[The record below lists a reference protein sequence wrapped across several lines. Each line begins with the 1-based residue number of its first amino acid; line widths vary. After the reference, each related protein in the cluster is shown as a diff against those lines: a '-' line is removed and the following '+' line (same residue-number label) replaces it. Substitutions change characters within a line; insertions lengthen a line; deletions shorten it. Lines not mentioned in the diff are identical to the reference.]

1 MNTSFSSNPLRSMQI
16 MSKSSAVTKDGART
30 AVKRCLRRLITT
42 AVALTLLSASTELV
56 SAATQNPPDLMTYQ
70 GYLTDSTG
78 TPLGNTTP
86 ANYAVLFRI
95 YNVSTGGTALWSET
109 QTVTVDKGN
118 FSVILGQGAQNGTDP
133 HGALTGI
140 FAAPDASDRYVEMTV
155 TVSGTASTISPRLH
169 LVTSPYAALS
179 KYAIGL
185 YNNDGTGIVNLSGSS
200 ISTGTVGDA
209 RLSSNVP
216 LKNTANTFTGAN
228 TLSGGLNVNGGSF
241 SSSVDLNMTANTVNA
256 RALTGFGTVPQGA
269 IVMWSG
275 GPNTIPGGWAVCDG
289 GYHGG
294 SGRWTPDL
302 RGRFIL
308 SADYYGVSGGGYS
321 VGVTGTG
328 GASSVTLTVNQ
339 MPSHNHGYYDIY
351 YSENNGYNAGYTG
364 SRSTDGDNNP
374 WGYQIYRGTDYAG
387 GNQPFGI
394 MPPFYALYF
403 IMRVD

>member
-30 AVKRCLRRLITT
+30 AVKRCLRRLFTT
-42 AVALTLLSASTELV
+42 AVALTLLSASSALV

-86 ANYAVLFRI
+86 LNFTVVFRLFS
-95 YNVSTGGTALWSET
+95 VSTGGSALWSES
-109 QTVTVDKGN
+109 QTVTIDKGN
-118 FSVILGQGAQNGTDP
+118 FSVILGQGAQYSQEP
-133 HGALTGI
+133 HGALTSA
-140 FAAPDASDRYVEMTV
+140 FAGADASDRYIEMTV
-155 TVSGTASTISPRLH
+155 TINGTASTISPRLH
-169 LVTSPYAALS
+169 MVTSPYAALS
-179 KYAIGL
+179 RYAVGI

-216 LKNTANTFTGAN
+216 LKNAGNTFSAN
-228 TLSGGLNVNGGSF
+228 QTLSGGLTVNGGSI
-241 SSSVDLNMTANTVNA
+241 SSSVDLNMTGNTVNA

-275 GPNTIPGGWAVCDG
+275 AYNTIPSGWAVCDG

-308 SADYYGVSGGGYS
+308 SADYYGVSSGGYS
-321 VGVTGTG
+321 VGVQSTG
-328 GASSVTLTVNQ
+328 GASQVTLSVNQ

-351 YSENNGYNAGYTG
+351 FSENNGINYGYPG
-364 SRSTDGDNNP
+364 SNKSDGDNNP
-374 WGYQIYRGTDYAG
+374 FGYQIYRGTDYAG
-387 GNQPFGI
+387 GNQPFSI
-394 MPPFYALYF
+394 MPPFYALYY